1 MIAHPAQMPV
11 QEKIAQ
17 LEMRIA
23 ALEQWREEHS
33 CVNVTMKRTVREAT
47 YKPDAADGI
56 FGESWRKMWEH
67 FHEVMKK
74 L

>member
-1 MIAHPAQMPV
+1 MPL

-23 ALEQWREEHS
+23 ALEKFREEHFRM
-33 CVNVTMKRTVREAT
+33 CPRYVRTVHTAHISS
-47 YKPDAADGI
+47 DGV

>member
-1 MIAHPAQMPV
+1 MTDLITKISAQ
-11 QEKIAQ
+11 QKIAE
-17 LEMRIA
+17 LESRIVE
-23 ALEQWREEHS
+23 LEKWRS
-33 CVNVTMKRTVREAT
+33 QSVTPRYTAH
-47 YKPDAADGI
+47 AADGV

>member
-1 MIAHPAQMPV
+1 MSTMPL

-23 ALEQWREEHS
+23 ALEKWRQEHS
-33 CVNVTMKRTVREAT
+33 HVSYVRRVHTEH
-47 YKPDAADGI
+47 AAEGI